1 MNWQH
6 LSQSSA
12 FAGIVRFFSS
22 LPVARLN
29 QIFSVVLV
37 ITLAWLAARI
47 TWFVVPT
54 PAQKPLQVSMSGVK
68 TQSNNS
74 SELERVISA
83 KLFGQYQEKTTEVV
97 QTVTDA
103 PQTTLNLKLT
113 GVVATGKTPEQG
125 TAIIENNGVEQVYA
139 IDEQID
145 GSGAVLKQVIEDR
158 VILQVNGRMETLML
172 DGLEYQQ
179 LTVANSAIE
188 EGQLQEAGEAG
199 PDEMGP
205 AQGDIDELRRE
216 MTAEPMKLFD
226 YIRVQPRNR
235 GGKMY
240 GYALLPG
247 KDPKMFAQFGLQPND
262 VAVEINGVRLDDMQ
276 QAYSVMQELGEAKQ
290 VSIKLERDGEMKDI
304 SISLSQQ

>member
-47 TWFVVPT
+47 TWFVVPA

-83 KLFGQYQEKTTEVV
+83 KLFGQYQEKTAEVV

-199 PDEMGP
+199 PEEMGP

-304 SISLSQQ
+304 SISLSQ

>member
-47 TWFVVPT
+47 TWFVVPS

-304 SISLSQQ
+304 SISLSQ

>member
-12 FAGIVRFFSS
+12 FAGIIRFFSS

-29 QIFSVVLV
+29 QMLSVVLV
-37 ITLAWLAARI
+37 ITLAWLAARV

-54 PAQKPLQVSMSGVK
+54 PAQKPLQVSMSGAA
-68 TQSNNS
+68 TQTNNS
-74 SELERVISA
+74 SELERVIAA
-83 KLFGQYQEKTTEVV
+83 KLFGQYQEKPVAVV

-113 GVVATGKTPEQG
+113 GVVATGKTPDQG

-139 IDEQID
+139 IDEQIE

-188 EGQLQEAGEAG
+188 EGQLQAAGEAG

-247 KDPKMFAQFGLQPND
+247 KDPKMFAQFGLQPKMTCNRR
-262 VAVEINGVRLDDMQ
+262 IR
-276 QAYSVMQELGEAKQ
+276 
-290 VSIKLERDGEMKDI
+290 
-304 SISLSQQ
+304 

>member
-304 SISLSQQ
+304 SISLSQ

>member
-47 TWFVVPT
+47 TWFVVPA

-304 SISLSQQ
+304 SISLSQ

>member
-12 FAGIVRFFSS
+12 FAGIVRFFSR

-83 KLFGQYQEKTTEVV
+83 KLFGQYQEKVTEVV

-125 TAIIENNGVEQVYA
+125 TAIIENNGVELVYA
-139 IDEQID
+139 IDEQIE
-145 GSGAVLKQVIEDR
+145 GSSAVLKQVIEDR

-205 AQGDIDELRRE
+205 SQGDIDELRRE

-304 SISLSQQ
+304 SISLSQ

>member
-12 FAGIVRFFSS
+12 IAGIIRFFSR

-29 QIFSVVLV
+29 QMFSVVLV
-37 ITLAWLAARI
+37 ITLAWLAARL
-47 TWFVVPT
+47 TWFVVPA
-54 PAQKPLQVSMSGVK
+54 PQQKPLQVSVSGAK
-68 TQSNNS
+68 AQSASS
-74 SELERVISA
+74 SELERVIAA
-83 KLFGQYQEKTTEVV
+83 KLFGQYQAKTEAVV

-179 LTVANSAIE
+179 LTIENSAVE
-188 EGQLQEAGEAG
+188 EGQLQAAGESPAE
-199 PDEMGP
+199 EMGP
-205 AQGDIDELRRE
+205 SQGEIDELRRE

-235 GGKMY
+235 EGKMY

-276 QAYSVMQELGEAKQ
+276 QAYAVMQELGEAKQ
-290 VSIKLERDGEMKDI
+290 VSIKIERDGEMKDI
-304 SISLSQQ
+304 SISLSQ

>member
-12 FAGIVRFFSS
+12 FTGIVRFFSS

-47 TWFVVPT
+47 TWFVVPS

-199 PDEMGP
+199 PEEMGP

-304 SISLSQQ
+304 SISLSQ

>member
-12 FAGIVRFFSS
+12 FAGIIRFFSS

-29 QIFSVVLV
+29 QMLSVVLV
-37 ITLAWLAARI
+37 ITLAWLAARV

-54 PAQKPLQVSMSGVK
+54 PAQKPLQVSMSGAA
-68 TQSNNS
+68 TQTNNS
-74 SELERVISA
+74 SELERVIAA
-83 KLFGQYQEKTTEVV
+83 KLFGQYQEKPVAVV

-113 GVVATGKTPEQG
+113 GVVATGKTPDQG

-139 IDEQID
+139 IDEQIE

-188 EGQLQEAGEAG
+188 EGQLQAAGEAG

-304 SISLSQQ
+304 SISLSQ

>member
-1 MNWQH
+1 MNWQQ

-12 FAGIVRFFSS
+12 MTGIARFLGR
-22 LPVARLN
+22 LPAARLN
-29 QIFSVVLV
+29 QIISIVLV
-37 ITLAWLAARI
+37 VILAWLAARA
-47 TWFVVPT
+47 TWLVVPA
-54 PAQKPLQVSMSGVK
+54 PEQKPIQVSLSGAN
-68 TQSNNS
+68 TPLDNS
-74 SELERVISA
+74 SALERILSA
-83 KLFGQYQEKTTEVV
+83 KLFGQYQQTAAPVV

-139 IDEQID
+139 IDEQIE
-145 GSGAVLKQVIEDR
+145 GSGAVLKQVIADR

-179 LTVANSAIE
+179 LTVENSAVE

-199 PDEMGP
+199 PEEMGP
-205 AQGDIDELRRE
+205 SQGDIDELRRE

-235 GGKMY
+235 NGKMY

-276 QAYSVMQELGEAKQ
+276 QAYAVMQELGEAKQ
-290 VSIKLERDGEMKDI
+290 VSIKIERDGEMKDI
-304 SISLSQQ
+304 SISLSQ

>member
-47 TWFVVPT
+47 TWFVVPA

-199 PDEMGP
+199 PEEMGP
-205 AQGDIDELRRE
+205 EQGDIDELRRE

-304 SISLSQQ
+304 SISLSQ

>member
-1 MNWQH
+1 MNWQQ

-12 FAGIVRFFSS
+12 MTGIARFLGR
-22 LPVARLN
+22 LPAARLN
-29 QIFSVVLV
+29 QIISIVLV
-37 ITLAWLAARI
+37 VILAWLAARA
-47 TWFVVPT
+47 TWLVVPA
-54 PAQKPLQVSMSGVK
+54 PEQKPIQVSLSGAN
-68 TQSNNS
+68 TPLDNS
-74 SELERVISA
+74 SALERILSA
-83 KLFGQYQEKTTEVV
+83 KLFGQYQQTAAPVV

-145 GSGAVLKQVIEDR
+145 GSGAVLKQVIADR

-179 LTVANSAIE
+179 LTVENSAVE

-199 PDEMGP
+199 PEEMGP
-205 AQGDIDELRRE
+205 SQGDIDELRRE
-216 MTAEPMKLFD
+216 LSSDPMKLQD

-235 GGKMY
+235 NGRMY
-240 GYALLPG
+240 GLALLPG

-276 QAYSVMQELGEAKQ
+276 QAYAVMQELGEAKQ
-290 VSIKLERDGEMKDI
+290 VSIKIERDGEMKDI
-304 SISLSQQ
+304 SISLSQ

>member
-205 AQGDIDELRRE
+205 VQGDIDELRRE

-304 SISLSQQ
+304 SISLSQ

>member
-47 TWFVVPT
+47 TWFVVPA

-199 PDEMGP
+199 PEEMGP

-304 SISLSQQ
+304 SISLSQ

>member
-1 MNWQH
+1 MNWQQ

-12 FAGIVRFFSS
+12 MTGIIRF
-22 LPVARLN
+22 LGRIPAARLN
-29 QIFSVVLV
+29 QIFSIVLV
-37 ITLAWLAARI
+37 VILAWLAART
-47 TWFVVPT
+47 TWLVVPA
-54 PAQKPLQVSMSGVK
+54 PAQKPIQVSLSGAN
-68 TQSNNS
+68 TPLDNS
-74 SELERVISA
+74 SALERILSA
-83 KLFGQYQEKTTEVV
+83 KLFGQYQQKAAPVA

-145 GSGAVLKQVIEDR
+145 GSGAVLKQVIADR

-179 LTVANSAIE
+179 LTVENSAVE
-188 EGQLQEAGEAG
+188 EGQLQAAGEAG
-199 PDEMGP
+199 PEEMGP
-205 AQGDIDELRRE
+205 SQGDIDELRRE

-235 GGKMY
+235 NGKMY

-276 QAYSVMQELGEAKQ
+276 QAYAVMQELGEAKQ
-290 VSIKLERDGEMKDI
+290 VSIKIERDGEMKDI
-304 SISLSQQ
+304 SISLSQ

>member
-83 KLFGQYQEKTTEVV
+83 KLFGQYQEKATEVV

-304 SISLSQQ
+304 SISLSQ

>member
-47 TWFVVPT
+47 TWFVVPS

-199 PDEMGP
+199 PEEMGP

-304 SISLSQQ
+304 SISLSQ

>member
-47 TWFVVPT
+47 TWFVVPA

-83 KLFGQYQEKTTEVV
+83 KLFGQYQEKATEVV

-304 SISLSQQ
+304 SISLSQ

>member
-47 TWFVVPT
+47 TWFVVPS

-97 QTVTDA
+97 HTVTDA

-113 GVVATGKTPEQG
+113 GVVATGNTPELG
-125 TAIIENNGVEQVYA
+125 SAIIENNGVEQVYA

-199 PDEMGP
+199 PEEMGP
-205 AQGDIDELRRE
+205 EQGDIDELRRE

-304 SISLSQQ
+304 SISLSQ

>member
-1 MNWQH
+1 MNWQQ

-12 FAGIVRFFSS
+12 MTGIARFLGR
-22 LPVARLN
+22 LPAARLN
-29 QIFSVVLV
+29 QIISIVLV
-37 ITLAWLAARI
+37 IILAWLAARA
-47 TWFVVPT
+47 TWLVVPA
-54 PAQKPLQVSMSGVK
+54 PAQKPIQVSLSGAN
-68 TQSNNS
+68 TPLDNS
-74 SELERVISA
+74 SALERILSA
-83 KLFGQYQEKTTEVV
+83 KLFGQYQQTAAPVV

-145 GSGAVLKQVIEDR
+145 GSGAVLKQVIADR

-179 LTVANSAIE
+179 LTVENSAVE

-199 PDEMGP
+199 PEEMGP
-205 AQGDIDELRRE
+205 SQGDIDELRRE

-235 GGKMY
+235 NGKMY

-276 QAYSVMQELGEAKQ
+276 QAYAVMQELGEAKQ
-290 VSIKLERDGEMKDI
+290 VSIKIERDGEMKDI
-304 SISLSQQ
+304 SISLSQ

>member
-12 FAGIVRFFSS
+12 FAGIIRFFSS

-29 QIFSVVLV
+29 QMLSVVLV

-54 PAQKPLQVSMSGVK
+54 PAQKPLQVSMSGAA
-68 TQSNNS
+68 TQTNNS
-74 SELERVISA
+74 SELERVIAA
-83 KLFGQYQEKTTEVV
+83 KLFGQYQEKPVAVV

-113 GVVATGKTPEQG
+113 GVVATGKTPDQG

-139 IDEQID
+139 IDEQIE

-188 EGQLQEAGEAG
+188 EGQLQAAGEAG

-304 SISLSQQ
+304 SISLSQ

>member
-1 MNWQH
+1 MNWQQ

-12 FAGIVRFFSS
+12 MTGIVRF
-22 LPVARLN
+22 LGRIPAARLN
-29 QIFSVVLV
+29 QIFSIVLV
-37 ITLAWLAARI
+37 VILAWLAART
-47 TWFVVPT
+47 TWLVVPA
-54 PAQKPLQVSMSGVK
+54 PAQKPIQVSLSGAN
-68 TQSNNS
+68 TPLDNS
-74 SELERVISA
+74 SALERILSA
-83 KLFGQYQEKTTEVV
+83 KLFGQYQQKAAPVA

-145 GSGAVLKQVIEDR
+145 GSGAVLKQVIADR

-179 LTVANSAIE
+179 LTVENSAVE
-188 EGQLQEAGEAG
+188 EGQLQAAGEAG
-199 PDEMGP
+199 PEEMGP
-205 AQGDIDELRRE
+205 SQGDIDELRRE

-235 GGKMY
+235 NGKMY

-276 QAYSVMQELGEAKQ
+276 QAYAVMQELGEAKQ
-290 VSIKLERDGEMKDI
+290 VSIKIERDGEMKDI
-304 SISLSQQ
+304 SISLSQ

>member
-54 PAQKPLQVSMSGVK
+54 PAQKPLQVSMSGLK

-83 KLFGQYQEKTTEVV
+83 KLFGQYQEKATEVV

-304 SISLSQQ
+304 SISLSQ

>member
-47 TWFVVPT
+47 TWFVVPA

-199 PDEMGP
+199 PEEMGP

-247 KDPKMFAQFGLQPND
+247 KDPKMFAQFGLQPDD

-304 SISLSQQ
+304 SISLSQ

>member
-1 MNWQH
+1 MNWQQ

-12 FAGIVRFFSS
+12 MTGIARFLGR
-22 LPVARLN
+22 LPAARLN
-29 QIFSVVLV
+29 QIISIVLV
-37 ITLAWLAARI
+37 VILAWLAARA
-47 TWFVVPT
+47 TWLVVPA
-54 PAQKPLQVSMSGVK
+54 PAQKPIQVSLSGAN
-68 TQSNNS
+68 TPLDNS
-74 SELERVISA
+74 SALERILSA
-83 KLFGQYQEKTTEVV
+83 KLFGQYQQTAAPVV

-145 GSGAVLKQVIEDR
+145 GSGAVLKQVIADR

-179 LTVANSAIE
+179 LTVENSAVE

-199 PDEMGP
+199 PEEMGP
-205 AQGDIDELRRE
+205 SQGDIDELRRE

-235 GGKMY
+235 NGKMY

-276 QAYSVMQELGEAKQ
+276 QAYAVMQELGEAKQ
-290 VSIKLERDGEMKDI
+290 VSIKIERDGEMKDI
-304 SISLSQQ
+304 SISLSQ

>member
-12 FAGIVRFFSS
+12 FAGIVRFFSR

-47 TWFVVPT
+47 TWFVVPA
-54 PAQKPLQVSMSGVK
+54 PAQKPLQVSLAGMK
-68 TQSNNS
+68 AQTNTS

-83 KLFGQYQEKTTEVV
+83 KLFGQYQEKATEVV

-125 TAIIENNGVEQVYA
+125 TAIIENNGVELVYA
-139 IDEQID
+139 IDEQIE
-145 GSGAVLKQVIEDR
+145 GSSAVLKQVIEDR

-205 AQGDIDELRRE
+205 SQGDIDELRRE

-304 SISLSQQ
+304 SISLSQ